1 MEATT
6 QSVPK
11 RKRREETRQRLLT
24 SALGIF
30 ARNGYER
37 ATVDE
42 IVRDAGFSKGA
53 FYVHFKSKDDLFWTM
68 LEERILHHQDAFR
81 QSVNPGSS
89 FRQNV
94 RRLLSAIF
102 DLESEDPSW
111 PAIVMEFVAHA
122 GRNSDVRERFATIY
136 KRWREVI
143 VAMLREGQ
151 AAGQVR
157 GDIDLAFAAS
167 AAIALI
173 EGTIT
178 QSRLAPNEI
187 VLDEM
192 IDPLCALLAQALEE
206 PA

>member
-6 QSVPK
+6 HTPPK
-11 RKRREETRQRLLT
+11 RRRREETRTRLLT
-24 SALGIF
+24 SALGVF

-81 QSVNPGSS
+81 LSVNPASS

-94 RRLLSAIF
+94 RRLLTAIF

-122 GRNSDVRERFATIY
+122 GRNSEVRERFATIY

>member
-1 MEATT
+1 MEVAIEA
-6 QSVPK
+6 VPK
-11 RKRREETRQRLLT
+11 LRRREKTRQRLLA

-68 LEERILHHQDAFR
+68 LEERILHRQDAFR
-81 QSVNPGSS
+81 QSVTPGAS

-94 RRLLSAIF
+94 RGLLTAIF

-111 PAIVMEFVAHA
+111 PAIVMEFAAHA
-122 GRNSDVRERFATIY
+122 GRNAEVRDRFATIY
-136 KRWREVI
+136 ERWREVI
-143 VAMLREGQ
+143 VAMLRRGQ

-157 GDIDLAFAAS
+157 DDIDLAFAAS

-192 IDPLCALLAQALEE
+192 IDPLCALLSQALEE

>member
-6 QSVPK
+6 QAAPK
-11 RKRREETRQRLLT
+11 RRRREETRQRLLT
-24 SALGIF
+24 SALGVF

-68 LEERILHHQDAFR
+68 LEERVLLHQNAFR
-81 QSVNPGSS
+81 QSLDPVSS
-89 FRQNV
+89 FRENV
-94 RRLLSAIF
+94 RTLLTAIF

-111 PAIVMEFVAHA
+111 PAILMEFVAHA
-122 GRNSDVRERFATIY
+122 GRNAEVRERFATIY
-136 KRWREVI
+136 KRWRELI
-143 VAMLREGQ
+143 VAMLRQGQ
-151 AAGQVR
+151 AAGQIR
-157 GDIDLAFAAS
+157 DDLDLDFAAS

-173 EGTIT
+173 DGTIT
-178 QSRLAPNEI
+178 QSRLAPDEI
-187 VLDEM
+187 ILAEM

>member
-6 QSVPK
+6 RTPPK
-11 RKRREETRQRLLT
+11 RRRREETRRRLLT
-24 SALGIF
+24 SALGVF

-68 LEERILHHQDAFR
+68 LEQRVLHHQDAFR
-81 QSVNPGSS
+81 QSIDPDSS

-94 RRLLSAIF
+94 RRLLTAIF
-102 DLESEDPSW
+102 DLECGDPRW

-122 GRNSDVRERFATIY
+122 GRNDEVRKRFATIY
-136 KRWREVI
+136 KRWREFV

-157 GDIDLAFAAS
+157 ADLDLDFAAS

-173 EGTIT
+173 DGTIT

-187 VLDEM
+187 ILADMV
-192 IDPLCALLAQALEE
+192 DPLCALLAQALEV
-206 PA
+206 PD

>member
-6 QSVPK
+6 QAAPK
-11 RKRREETRQRLLT
+11 RRRREETRQRLLT
-24 SALGIF
+24 SALGVF

-68 LEERILHHQDAFR
+68 LEERVLHHQNAFR
-81 QSVNPGSS
+81 QSVDPGSS

-94 RRLLSAIF
+94 RYLLTALF
-102 DLESEDPSW
+102 ELESGDPSW
-111 PAIVMEFVAHA
+111 PAILMEFVAHA
-122 GRNSDVRERFATIY
+122 GRNAEVRERFATIY
-136 KRWREVI
+136 RRWREFI
-143 VAMLREGQ
+143 VAMLRQGQ
-151 AAGQVR
+151 TAGQIR
-157 GDIDLAFAAS
+157 DDIDLDFAAS

-173 EGTIT
+173 EGTII
-178 QSRLAPNEI
+178 QSRFAPNEI
-187 VLDEM
+187 VLADM
-192 IDPLCALLAQALEE
+192 IDPLCELLAQALED

>member
-6 QSVPK
+6 QAAPK
-11 RKRREETRQRLLT
+11 RRRREETRQRLLT
-24 SALGIF
+24 SALGVF

-68 LEERILHHQDAFR
+68 LEERVLLHQNAFR
-81 QSVNPGSS
+81 QSLDPVSS
-89 FRQNV
+89 FRENV
-94 RRLLSAIF
+94 RTLLTAIF

-111 PAIVMEFVAHA
+111 PAILMEFVAHA
-122 GRNSDVRERFATIY
+122 GRNAEVRERFATIY
-136 KRWREVI
+136 KRWRELI
-143 VAMLREGQ
+143 VAMLRQGQ
-151 AAGQVR
+151 AAGQIR
-157 GDIDLAFAAS
+157 DDLDLDFAAS

-173 EGTIT
+173 DGTIT
-178 QSRLAPNEI
+178 QSRLAPDEVI
-187 VLDEM
+187 LAEM